1 MKLRV
6 NLRSWHDFDGRTHA
20 GRVARSLRKDLIASL
35 GGKDKVSAQ
44 RLLLI
49 DMIVMAKM
57 TLDQL
62 DIYLAEMSTLV
73 GRGGTVRSIVTQRY
87 QQAEHLARLLDRIG
101 LDKAGKRSA
110 EGESIADL
118 TAKILAR
125 RHAS

>member
-20 GRVARSLRKDLIASL
+20 GRVARSLRKDLITSL
-35 GGKDKVSAQ
+35 GGKDKVSTQ

-73 GRGGTVRSIVTQRY
+73 GRGDKVRSIVAHRY
-87 QQAEHLARLLDRIG
+87 QQAEHLARLLDRMG
-101 LDKAGKRSA
+101 LDKVGKKSG

-118 TAKILAR
+118 TARIAAR